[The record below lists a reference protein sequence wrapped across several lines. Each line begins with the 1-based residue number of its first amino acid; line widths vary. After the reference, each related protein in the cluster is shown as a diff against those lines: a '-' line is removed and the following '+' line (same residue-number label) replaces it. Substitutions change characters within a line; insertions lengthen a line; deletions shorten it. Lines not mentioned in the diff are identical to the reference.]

1 MNRNVEVN
9 VTGIHSREGEPTEKV
24 EATIPGSYELLG
36 DGSRVVEYD
45 EDLEGGLGHEG
56 MKVHNRVVITAGGEK
71 MELVRTG
78 ATQSRLTFSDNMEY
92 DTEYVTPYGSMKM
105 KVRTNNFDFNV
116 GINEEEMKVV
126 AEYDLEIDGQI
137 ISRSMVVLDIKNAE
151 AG

>member
-24 EATIPGSYELLG
+24 EATIPGIYELME
-36 DGSRVVEYD
+36 DGSRVLEYD
-45 EDLEGGLGHEG
+45 EDLEPGAGHDN
-56 MKVHNRVVITAGGEK
+56 MKVHNRVVITSGGEK
-71 MELVRTG
+71 MELVRSG
-78 ATQSRLTFSDNMEY
+78 ATQSKLTFSDNMEY

-105 KVRTNNFDFNV
+105 KVRTSNFDFNM

-137 ISRSMVVLDIKNAE
+137 VSRSMVVLDIKNAE